1 MANKQALEIFR
12 GDLTK
17 LAGQLQ
23 AAIPITARK
32 YLQPDRL
39 TRIVL
44 NSLSRSDQL
53 MKCTRPSILLA
64 VMDCVQLGLEPGGAL
79 GHAYLVPFRNSKN
92 NTHEATAIIGYKGY
106 VTLAMRS
113 GMFRA
118 PPYVNLVREA
128 DGFALDLGSGEPPS
142 HTFDYKIPT
151 ADRGNV
157 LGGYCVSRFTQ
168 GGSHVEWMG
177 IDEIDKIQK
186 RSKSA
191 GASFSPW
198 KSDLGQMQRKTIIRR
213 AKNYWPLT
221 GDLVVELAGAFGV
234 DARSDAGDKPDP
246 TLVYDQEFLEV
257 LDDIPS
263 TLDADDVEAAKGTGA
278 ALDAV
283 RKNRARGEADQSPCA
298 APDCPNP
305 AVGDTFKCEVHQ

>member
-17 LAGQLQ
+17 LAQQFQ

-64 VMDCVQLGLEPGGAL
+64 VMDCVQVGLEPGGPL
-79 GHAYLVPFRNSKN
+79 GHAYLVPFRNNKN
-92 NTHEATAIIGYKGY
+92 NTTEATAIIGYKGY

-118 PPYVNLVREA
+118 PPYVNLVHEA
-128 DGFALDLGSGEPPS
+128 DTFDLDLGAGEPPI
-142 HTFDYKIPT
+142 HKFDHKIPT
-151 ADRGNV
+151 SDRGDV
-157 LGGYCVSRFTQ
+157 LGGYCVSKFTL
-168 GGSHVEWMG
+168 GGSLVEWMARDD
-177 IDEIDKIQK
+177 INKIQN

-191 GASFSPW
+191 KASFSPW
-198 KSDLGQMQRKTIIRR
+198 KSDLGQMQRKTVIRR

-221 GDLVVELAGAFGV
+221 GDMAVELAGAFGV
-234 DARSDAGDKPDP
+234 DDRSDSGDKPDP
-246 TLVYDQEFLEV
+246 SLVYEAEFLDV
-257 LDDIPS
+257 LEDIPS

-278 ALDAV
+278 ALDEV
-283 RKNRARGEADQSPCA
+283 RKNRARGEPNPCA
-298 APDCPNP
+298 APDCDKP
-305 AVGDTFKCEVHQ
+305 AVGDTFKCEAHQ